1 MRRLAALL
9 LLLLLPA
16 CYQVEGE
23 TVAPSA
29 SIRVE
34 GVKDGRYRRPDGIEV
49 RISWNAAEKQYDVAT
64 PDGPTGK
71 ARAARLAPGLFLVQY
86 VDAARLT
93 LMAAPK
99 GDDVVLYFATKEA
112 EPRLLKAHG
121 LGLKPGPINALTGP
135 TRGVI
140 DFFKDL
146 AMSGDFKDGE
156 KLVYLGG

>member
-16 CYQVEGE
+16 CYQVEGD
-23 TVAPSA
+23 TVAASA
-29 SIRVE
+29 SIRVD
-34 GVKDGRYRRPDGIEV
+34 GVKDGRYRRPDGVEV
-49 RISWNAAEKQYDVAT
+49 RVTWNAAEKQYDVAT

-112 EPRLLKAHG
+112 EPGLLKAHG
-121 LGLKPGPINALTGP
+121 LGIRPGPINALTGP
-135 TRGVI
+135 ARGVA

-146 AMSGDFKDGE
+146 AMSGDFKEGE
-156 KLVYLGG
+156 KLVYLGS

>member
-16 CYQVEGE
+16 CYQVEGD

-29 SIRVE
+29 SIRVD
-34 GVKDGRYRRPDGIEV
+34 GVKDGRYRRPDGVEV
-49 RISWNAAEKQYDVAT
+49 RVAWNAAEKQYDVAT
-64 PDGPTGK
+64 SDGPTGK
-71 ARAARLAPGLFLVQY
+71 ARATRLAPGLFLVQY

-99 GDDVVLYFATKEA
+99 GDDVVLYVAAKEV
-112 EPRLLKAHG
+112 EPRMIKAHG

-135 TRGVI
+135 TRAVA

-146 AMSGDFKDGE
+146 AASGDFKEGG

>member
-1 MRRLAALL
+1 MRRLASLL

-23 TVAPSA
+23 TVAASS
-29 SIRVE
+29 SIRVD

-49 RISWNAAEKQYDVAT
+49 RVSWNAAEKQYDVTAK
-64 PDGPTGK
+64 DGPAGK

-99 GDDVVLYFATKEA
+99 GDDVVLFFATKEA
-112 EPRLLKAHG
+112 EARMLKAHD
-121 LGLKPGPINALTGP
+121 LGLRLGPINALTGP
-135 TRGVI
+135 ARGVT

-146 AMSGDFKDGE
+146 AVSGEFKEGE
-156 KLVYLGG
+156 RLVYLGG

>member
-16 CYQVEGE
+16 CYQVEGD

-29 SIRVE
+29 SIRVD
-34 GVKDGRYRRPDGIEV
+34 GVKDGRYRRPDGVEV
-49 RISWNAAEKQYDVAT
+49 RVTWNAAEKQYDVAT
-64 PDGPTGK
+64 SDGPTGK
-71 ARAARLAPGLFLVQY
+71 ARATRLAPGLFLVQY

-99 GDDVVLYFATKEA
+99 GDDVVLYVAAKEV
-112 EPRLLKAHG
+112 EPRMIKAHG

-135 TRGVI
+135 ARAVA

-146 AMSGDFKDGE
+146 AASGDFKEGE

>member
-1 MRRLAALL
+1 MRRFAALL
-9 LLLLLPA
+9 LLLFLPA

-23 TVAPSA
+23 TVAASA
-29 SIRVE
+29 SVRVD
-34 GVKDGRYRRPDGIEV
+34 GVKDGRYRRPDGVEV
-49 RISWNAAEKQYDVAT
+49 RVTWNAAEKQYDVAT
-64 PDGPTGK
+64 KDGPTGK

-99 GDDVVLYFATKEA
+99 GDDVALYFANKEV

-135 TRGVI
+135 ARGVA

-146 AMSGDFKDGE
+146 AVTGEFKEGE
-156 KLVYLGG
+156 KLIYLGA

>member
-1 MRRLAALL
+1 MRRYAALL

-23 TVAPSA
+23 TVPAA
-29 SIRVE
+29 QSIRVD
-34 GVKDGRYRRPDGIEV
+34 GVKDGRYRRPDGVEV
-49 RISWNAAEKQYDVAT
+49 KVSWNAAEKQYDVAT

-93 LMAAPK
+93 VMAAPK
-99 GDDVVLYFATKEA
+99 GDDVVLYFAAKEV
-112 EPRLLKAHG
+112 EPRMLKAHG
-121 LGLKPGPINALTGP
+121 LGLRPGPINALTGP
-135 TRGVI
+135 ARAVA

-146 AMSGDFKDGE
+146 AASGDFKEGE
-156 KLVYLGG
+156 KLVYLGS

>member
-1 MRRLAALL
+1 MRRFAALL
-9 LLLLLPA
+9 VLLLLPA

-23 TVAPSA
+23 TVAASA
-29 SIRVE
+29 SIRVD
-34 GVKDGRYRRPDGIEV
+34 GVKDGRYRRPDGVEV
-49 RISWNAAEKQYDVAT
+49 RVSWNAAEKQYDVVAKDA
-64 PDGPTGK
+64 PPGK

-86 VDAARLT
+86 TDAARLT

-99 GDDVVLYFATKEA
+99 GDDVTLFFAAKEA

-146 AMSGDFKDGE
+146 AVSGQFKEGE